1 MVYDPNDFPG
11 LPPPPR
17 AANLPPDNGA
27 TRYTFRFNA
36 EIDKRLVRA
45 FIRGRGCRMSHAEY
59 EKRVA
64 KIAFSAPM
72 RTFVRKVID
81 GIPARLSKSAAAF
94 VS

>member
-1 MVYDPNDFPG
+1 MAYDPNDFPG
-11 LPPPPR
+11 PPR
-17 AANLPPDNGA
+17 ATTDNLPPIYGA
-27 TRYTFRFNA
+27 PRYTFRFNA

-45 FIRGRGCRMSHAEY
+45 FGRGGCCRMSHAEY

-64 KIAFSAPM
+64 RIAFSASM

-81 GIPARLSKSAAAF
+81 GIPARLSNSKAAF